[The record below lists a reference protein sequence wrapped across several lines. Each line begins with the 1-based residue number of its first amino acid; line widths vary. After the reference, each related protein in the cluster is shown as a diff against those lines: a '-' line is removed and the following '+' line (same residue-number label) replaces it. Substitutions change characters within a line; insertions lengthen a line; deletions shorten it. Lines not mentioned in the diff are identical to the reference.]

1 MTAIEPAADC
11 ADPGAWHA
19 LPVAQF
25 LRLKR
30 QIPPLYAL
38 LALNSAALAFTHRN
52 LAPLLLTKVIPGIL
66 ILASL
71 IRMAQWLTEDTKTA
85 PDTATATTK
94 LARTTAF
101 AGVLSLGFVAWAI
114 ALDQYG
120 GPYEHGHM
128 AIFVAITVF
137 GCILCLGYLP
147 RAALL
152 CGATVNGTFLGY
164 CFWHG
169 TEVMIAVGLNIAMV
183 TTVIL
188 KVMRDNFASFVR
200 LEESQRELSQ
210 ERRAAQSLS
219 EDNARLAESDPLTG
233 LPNRRHFFARLDA
246 LLTAAGPH
254 HPFCIGVLDL
264 DRFKP
269 VNDTYGHAQGDR
281 LLQVLAKR
289 LCTVA
294 GAGAVVVRL
303 GGDEFGLIVPGDADT
318 GARIGQALCDA
329 IQRPVQ
335 LGEATLSVGCS
346 AGLAAFPANGA
357 RADALFDRADFA
369 LYHAKKHKRGKCVRF
384 SDELEQLIRSEQALD
399 AALQAA
405 DLAAELALVFQPIV
419 KTETLEWIG
428 VEALARWTSPQLGA
442 VRPPLLFA
450 TAERLGFARSV
461 TLTLFDDALAALA
474 HFPAAVRLSFNLSAA
489 DICDPDTVGALL
501 ARIADASDDPARLI
515 FEITE
520 TSFISDVAGARAALK
535 RLRASGAAI
544 ALDDFG
550 TGYSSLGSLH
560 QLPLDI
566 VKIDR
571 SLAQR
576 LDDPDG
582 RRVLTAVH
590 SLTRAL
596 DLECVLEGIETERQL
611 IEAQLA
617 GFGFAQGYHLSRP
630 LPLAE
635 LLAALSPARA
645 MPASAA

>member
-1 MTAIEPAADC
+1 MTAIKPAADS
-11 ADPGAWHA
+11 ADPEAWHA

-38 LALNSAALAFTHRN
+38 LSLNSAALAFTHRN
-52 LAPLLLTKVIPGIL
+52 VAPPLLTKVIPGVL
-66 ILASL
+66 IAASL
-71 IRMAQWLTEDTKTA
+71 IRMARWLTEDTQTV
-85 PDTATATTK
+85 PDTATATKK
-94 LARTTAF
+94 LNRTTFF
-101 AGVLSLGFVAWAI
+101 AGLLSLGFVAWAI
-114 ALDQYG
+114 AIDQYG
-120 GPYEHGHM
+120 GAYEHGHM
-128 AIFVAITVF
+128 AIFVAITVL
-137 GCILCLGYLP
+137 GCIMCLGYLP

-152 CGATVNGTFLGY
+152 CGAIVIGTFQGY
-164 CFWHG
+164 CFWRG
-169 TEVMIAVGLNIAMV
+169 TEAMIAVGLNIAMV
-183 TTVIL
+183 TGVIL
-188 KVMRDNFASFVR
+188 QVMRDNFASFVR

-210 ERRAAQSLS
+210 ERRAAQTLS
-219 EDNARLAESDPLTG
+219 EDNARLAEIDPLTG
-233 LPNRRHFFARLDA
+233 LPNRRHFFACLDA
-246 LLTAAGPH
+246 LLAAAGPG

-303 GGDEFGLIVPGDADT
+303 GGDEFGLIVPGDADA
-318 GARIGQALCDA
+318 GVRVGQALCDA
-329 IQRPVQ
+329 FQRPVQ

-346 AGLAAFPANGA
+346 AGLAAFPANGDHA
-357 RADALFDRADFA
+357 EALFDRADFA
-369 LYHAKKHKRGKCVRF
+369 LYHAKKYKRGKCVRF

-405 DLAAELALVFQPIV
+405 NLDVELALVFQPIV

-442 VRPPLLFA
+442 VRPELLIA
-450 TAERLGFARSV
+450 TAERLGIARSV
-461 TLTLFDDALAALA
+461 TLALFDEALAALA
-474 HFPAAVRLSFNLSAA
+474 CIPPAVRISFNLSAA

-501 ARIADASDDPARLI
+501 ARMDDRSADPTRLI

-520 TSFISDVAGARAALK
+520 TSFISDIAGASSALE
-535 RLRASGAAI
+535 RLRASGSAI

-571 SLAQR
+571 SFAQR
-576 LDDPDG
+576 LDDPGG
-582 RRVLTAVH
+582 RRVLTAVR
-590 SLTRAL
+590 SLARAL
-596 DLECVLEGIETERQL
+596 DLDCVLEGIETERQL

-617 GFGFAQGYHLSRP
+617 GFGYAQGYHLSRP
-630 LPLAE
+630 IGLADVM
-635 LLAALSPARA
+635 AALMPLQEL
-645 MPASAA
+645 PASAA